1 MKQTAAALALGVI
14 IGMGIGPA
22 LAGAYSADPA
32 QDTTRALQE
41 IARTLSSQDTTRA
54 LQEISRTL
62 SSQNT
67 TRALDGIA
75 QSLRSIDSTLSRWQ
89 R

>member
-1 MKQTAAALALGVI
+1 MKRTAAALALGVI
-14 IGMGIGPA
+14 LGMGIGPA

-32 QDTTRALQE
+32 QDTTRALEE
-41 IARTLSSQDTTRA
+41 IAKTLKSQDNTRA

-62 SSQNT
+62 SSQDT

-75 QSLRSIDSTLSRWQ
+75 QTLRSIDSTLSRCQ

>member
-1 MKQTAAALALGVI
+1 MKRTAAALALGVI

-41 IARTLSSQDTTRA
+41 I
-54 LQEISRTL
+54 SRTL

-67 TRALDGIA
+67 TRALDSIA
-75 QSLRSIDSTLSRWQ
+75 QSLRSIDSTLSRCQ